1 MKILELM
8 VALINNEDTQQ
19 LEKLE
24 NELYYG
30 DFDNFLNEYFHENWI
45 IQKQNKL

>member
-1 MKILELM
+1 MIKILELM

-19 LEKLE
+19 LE

>member
-1 MKILELM
+1 MKIFELM

-19 LEKLE
+19 LEH
-24 NELYYG
+24 ELYYR